1 MLLYAIPAI
10 PSGQKEGDLENVPSQ
25 RLALSY
31 NVPNAL
37 TLLRL
42 GLAGIIAWLLFE
54 RWQGG
59 ITAAGI
65 LLMVAA
71 LTDTLDGLAA
81 RRLRQSTLFGSLFD
95 MTADQMLFMPSL
107 ILAVRAG
114 LFDKAGSF
122 MPLNPYLYAGP
133 ALLGGV
139 FVLAGIGMYLW
150 KRRTRQIEFPTPTRV
165 AKYNFLFWL
174 MPLILAILR
183 IGPGWLLAV
192 LMYMS
197 IISTVATFYSYLKKG
212 GYVFTD

>member
-1 MLLYAIPAI
+1 ME
-10 PSGQKEGDLENVPSQ
+10 STTS
-25 RLALSY
+25 RHLALSC
-31 NVPNAL
+31 NVPNTL

-54 RWQGG
+54 RWNSG

-65 LLMVAA
+65 LLIIASF
-71 LTDTLDGLAA
+71 TDTLDGLAA

-95 MTADQMLFMPSL
+95 MTADQMLFMPGL

-114 LFDKAGSF
+114 LFDKAANY

-139 FVLAGIGMYLW
+139 FVLVGIGTYLW
-150 KRRTRQIEFPTPTRV
+150 KRRKRSFEFPTPTKV

-174 MPLILAILR
+174 MPLMVAILR
-183 IGPGWLLAV
+183 IGPGWLLAI

-197 IISTVATFYSYLKKG
+197 MISTVATFYSYLKKG
-212 GYVFTD
+212 SYVFTD

>member
-1 MLLYAIPAI
+1 MTSLPKRRLMDKAY
-10 PSGQKEGDLENVPSQ
+10 SQ
-25 RLALSY
+25 RLIPTY
-31 NVPNAL
+31 NIPNAI

-54 RWQGG
+54 RWQSS

-65 LLMVAA
+65 LLIIAS
-71 LTDTLDGLAA
+71 LTDMLDGLAA
-81 RRLRQSTLFGSLFD
+81 RWLGQSTLFGSLFD

-107 ILAVRAG
+107 ILAMRAG
-114 LFDKAGSF
+114 LFDKADGF

-139 FVLAGIGMYLW
+139 FVLTGICMYLW
-150 KRRTRQIEFPTPTRV
+150 KRRTRQIEFPTPTKV

-192 LMYMS
+192 LMYLS

>member
-1 MLLYAIPAI
+1 MDNA
-10 PSGQKEGDLENVPSQ
+10 SSQ
-25 RLALSY
+25 RLAFSY
-31 NVPNAL
+31 NLPNAL

-42 GLAGIIAWLLFE
+42 GLAVVIAWLLFG
-54 RWQGG
+54 RSQGG

-65 LLMVAA
+65 LLIIAS
-71 LTDTLDGLAA
+71 LTDMLDGLAA
-81 RRLRQSTLFGSLFD
+81 RRLGQSTLFGSLFD

-114 LFDKAGSF
+114 LFDRADRF

-139 FVLAGIGMYLW
+139 FVLTGIGMYMW
-150 KRRTRQIEFPTPTRV
+150 KRRARQIEFPTPTKV

-174 MPLILAILR
+174 APLIVAILGV
-183 IGPGWLLAV
+183 GPGWLLAG

-197 IISTVATFYSYLKKG
+197 IISTAATFYSYLKKG
-212 GYVFTD
+212 SYVFTD

>member
-1 MLLYAIPAI
+1 MDNA
-10 PSGQKEGDLENVPSQ
+10 SSR

-42 GLAGIIAWLLFE
+42 GLAGVIAWFLFE
-54 RWQGG
+54 GWQGG

-65 LLMVAA
+65 LLIIAS
-71 LTDTLDGLAA
+71 LTDMLDGLAA
-81 RRLRQSTLFGSLFD
+81 RRLGQSTLFGSLFD

-114 LFDKAGSF
+114 LFDRANRF

-139 FVLAGIGMYLW
+139 FVLVGIGTYLW
-150 KRRTRQIEFPTPTRV
+150 KRRTQQIEFPTPTKV

-174 MPLILAILR
+174 APLIVAILE
-183 IGPGWLLAV
+183 IGPGWLLAA